1 MAGPTSSLSLAGDF
15 SAISSQLN
23 INRVVTRSK
32 GTTQPGLKMNR
43 HRNLS
48 GFGTQSKIDELENWI
63 KTSNDKLVS
72 LHRNV
77 QNENRN
83 RN

>member
-1 MAGPTSSLSLAGDF
+1 MAGDF

-43 HRNLS
+43 NRNLS
-48 GFGTQSKIDELENWI
+48 EFGTKSKIDELESWI
-63 KTSNDKLVS
+63 KTNNDRLIQ
-72 LHRNV
+72 LHKNV
-77 QNENRN
+77 QNENR
-83 RN
+83 R